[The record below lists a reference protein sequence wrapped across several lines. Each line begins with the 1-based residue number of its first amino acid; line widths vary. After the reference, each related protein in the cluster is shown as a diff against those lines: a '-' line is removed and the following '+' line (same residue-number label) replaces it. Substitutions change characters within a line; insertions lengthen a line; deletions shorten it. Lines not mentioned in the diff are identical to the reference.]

1 MSAAT
6 CWQAL
11 AAVILADAAVEAL
24 ALDVAR
30 GYVEQGAYVVAFV
43 NFLLA
48 LVQL

>member
-1 MSAAT
+1 MSDPY
-6 CWQAL
+6 L
-11 AAVILADAAVEAL
+11 RDNLYSL